1 MGRTSGN
8 EVPIAYNS
16 LNLGRELQYENICEG
31 SYNIL
36 SNHSVCAA
44 SSGDKNRET
53 YMCNLILNRL
63 QITG

>member
-1 MGRTSGN
+1 MLQDITSGN

-36 SNHSVCAA
+36 SKHSACAA
-44 SSGDKNRET
+44 SSGDKQRNI
-53 YMCNLILNRL
+53 YV
-63 QITG
+63 QPYP